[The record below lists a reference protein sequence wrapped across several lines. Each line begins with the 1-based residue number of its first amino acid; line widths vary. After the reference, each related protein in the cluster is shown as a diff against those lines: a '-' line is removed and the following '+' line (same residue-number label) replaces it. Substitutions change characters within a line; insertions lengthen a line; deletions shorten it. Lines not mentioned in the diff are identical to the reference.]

1 MSALTLIGLIVAGMA
16 ALLHLAFFVLESVL
30 FRLPFG
36 RRVFGVRPEHDSP
49 ALRLFAVNQGIYNL
63 ALALLVLAGL
73 VATIAV
79 PTATFGTV
87 VIIAGCSVMVVAGI
101 ALAITAP
108 RRTLLIALAQA
119 GLPLVAIVAI
129 VAG

>member
-1 MSALTLIGLIVAGMA
+1 MSALTIIGLIVAGMA

-73 VATIAV
+73 VLTIAV
-79 PTATFGTV
+79 PDAAFGTV
-87 VIIAGCSVMVVAGI
+87 LIIAGCSVMVVAGV

-108 RRTLLIALAQA
+108 RRTLPIALAQA
-119 GLPLVAIVAI
+119 GLPLVATVAI

>member
-1 MSALTLIGLIVAGMA
+1 MSVLTIVGLVVAGMA
-16 ALLHLAFFVLESVL
+16 AVLHLAFFVLESVL

-63 ALALLVLAGL
+63 ALALLVIIGL
-73 VATIAV
+73 VVTVAI
-79 PTATFGTV
+79 PDATFGTV
-87 VIIAGCSVMVVAGI
+87 MIFAGCSVMVVAGL

-108 RRTLLIALAQA
+108 KRTLPIAVAQA
-119 GLPLVAIVAI
+119 GLPLIAIVAI
-129 VAG
+129 LAG